1 MSVHEIIRFREG
13 DGEGGEIGSGNAG
26 SDGQFGG
33 YFDVDLVPDAGRED
47 MIEEGSAAF
56 DQERVDVA

>member
-1 MSVHEIIRFREG
+1 MSVHKLIRIRQC
-13 DGEGGEIGSGNAG
+13 DLRSGNAG

-33 YFDVDLVPDAGRED
+33 YFDVDLVPDADRED

-56 DQERVDVA
+56 DQDRVDVA

>member
-1 MSVHEIIRFREG
+1 MPVHKLIRIRQFNLR
-13 DGEGGEIGSGNAG
+13 SRNTV

-56 DQERVDVA
+56 DQDRVDVA